1 MQCKRGTLQ
10 PAASTD
16 PVQAGRCDSFSDERR
31 PRHGATGVNRLCRRR
46 RPDETL
52 RRLRPALPSVAVAAL
67 FVGGAVLL
75 ARAIQTDQLATI
87 YVVGLG
93 LEAIITVGL
102 GVAVFGE
109 HLTVPHTAGLILI
122 GVGVA
127 TIRLG

>member
-1 MQCKRGTLQ
+1 MNGDLGTVLLASIAF
-10 PAASTD
+10 AAGG
-16 PVQAGRCDSFSDERR
+16 ALMKLSD
-31 PRHGATGVNRLCRRR
+31 GFARLW
-46 RPDETL
+46 
-52 RRLRPALPSVAVAAL
+52 PSVAVAAL